1 MMMLSG
7 TEESAVIDRIPQL
20 SCAALE
26 RAKTTIREE
35 QSYYR
40 YAMDVAQ
47 PHLPCKGNPQKTRP

>member
-7 TEESAVIDRIPQL
+7 TEESAVLDRIPQL

-26 RAKTTIREE
+26 RAENAIREE

-40 YAMDVAQ
+40 YAIDVAA
-47 PHLPCKGNPQKTRP
+47 L